1 MKGLLELWQHKR
13 IEFLLW
19 LKTLLIQQFLLVVIF
34 LKGSLCSCITYQP
47 FFGQAYE
54 LTASFLQMFE
64 GICTDSPTLF
74 KLTPGRWGYAVIPAR
89 RACSSHS
96 LFQGKR
102 MDVIVLLSHRGWQV
116 LGRQT
121 GSGHLGDRWLPPPAF
136 PHLQQLLGAVR
147 HSLPQT
153 WGEPGH
159 TVHFAL
165 TTTSE
170 EHHLFILNKQWL
182 VYKHTLNV

>member
-47 FFGQAYE
+47 FFSQAYE

-74 KLTPGRWGYAVIPAR
+74 KLTPGR
-89 RACSSHS
+89 
-96 LFQGKR
+96 
-102 MDVIVLLSHRGWQV
+102 
-116 LGRQT
+116 
-121 GSGHLGDRWLPPPAF
+121 
-136 PHLQQLLGAVR
+136 
-147 HSLPQT
+147 
-153 WGEPGH
+153 
-159 TVHFAL
+159 
-165 TTTSE
+165 
-170 EHHLFILNKQWL
+170 
-182 VYKHTLNV
+182 